1 MLEEAKVLE
10 GIKENEELEENSK
23 IIQIEELIPESTKIE
38 VIQMVPIFEDHSDNN
53 SVAPMDQPTDQSFG
67 IGNLED
73 VISSVTKNSPKEKVS
88 KKPTLK
94 DADLIYTLVEK
105 FGIEEVNIENLQKLH
120 ECEFINVPFFQGLR
134 KLFDPKMIKSHIM
147 EVLGIRRSYTGF
159 HEFIRSE
166 RDDLPSVGICSIAKT
181 VGYNVLT
188 LPIPDNI
195 SDEDFAVLMNYQ
207 TQFLMEVEKKIGP
220 GKIPATKMKKTLKEK
235 PKDVNVEFLNNL
247 HGDIPD
253 FSLNSNVISKE
264 SDQYVGENETYDDDL
279 GKVDTYTIEEN
290 NLINGMSIAEL
301 DSLNNLNNLN
311 NFDSNLD
318 KIAMDSIPNI
328 PNMESLQFCKFEDD
342 FDYQNMGRGFTM
354 GYDANKVENFNDLKF
369 NDNFKV
375 DMSGFSDSF
384 ENDFGNVITEEL
396 LFKKE
401 K

>member
-1 MLEEAKVLE
+1 MPEMQEVPEVPKEAKEMELNS
-10 GIKENEELEENSK
+10 GTEE
-23 IIQIEELIPESTKIE
+23 IFPIEELIPGSDQTE
-38 VIQMVPIFEDHSDNN
+38 VIQMIPITENFTDEQIMEPIRDQN
-53 SVAPMDQPTDQSFG
+53 SG
-67 IGNLED
+67 IGNLDD
-73 VISSVTKNSPKEKVS
+73 VISSVTKNSPKEKPT

-94 DADLIYTLVEK
+94 DADLIYNLVEK

-195 SDEDFAVLMNYQ
+195 SDEDFAVLLNYQ
-207 TQFLMEVEKKIGP
+207 TQFLLEVEKKIGP

-235 PKDVNVEFLNNL
+235 PKDVNREFLNNL
-247 HGDIPD
+247 HSEVPD
-253 FSLNSNVISKE
+253 FSSNPNIISKE
-264 SDQYVGENETYDDDL
+264 SDQYVSENETYNDDL
-279 GKVDTYTIEEN
+279 GKVDTYTQAEN
-290 NLINGMSIAEL
+290 NIIDGMSIAEL
-301 DSLNNLNNLN
+301 DNCDT
-311 NFDSNLD
+311 FD
-318 KIAMDSIPNI
+318 KIGGMGGYLSNNPTT
-328 PNMESLQFCKFEDD
+328 ESLQFCKLDD
-342 FDYQNMGRGFTM
+342 HYDFQIMNESLMMGNSTG
-354 GYDANKVENFNDLKF
+354 NFNNLTLNNSD
-369 NDNFKV
+369 DNFKI
-375 DMSGFSDSF
+375 DMSGFSDNF